1 MTALPLSKRVA
12 ALMAAGAVAAA
23 CGIVA
28 AMPAQAHAATN
39 LTLDNVKNLPFY
51 DAGHTA
57 AKPVWKSTS
66 KVIAV
71 GGCKQC
77 ASIWYDERAWDI
89 QKAGNG
95 ILLSDVGTD
104 LDGDP
109 YDIKIVAKSVK
120 GVHTDK
126 GTVSLDVR
134 SEDYSKVPQAGQSL
148 CINISSMS
156 QGEATFT
163 VSYLKHGASK
173 AASVKGV
180 SCVYDIDAW
189 NWGIDCP
196 DLMFNGN
203 EGVSFAN
210 NEGACYV
217 TYSKTMS
224 VNASKGTFCNIASTN
239 TGSWGSSYSG
249 YGGKDLN
256 GAVVALLDSSS
267 YGMTFSGSGAGID
280 MYFDTQEVPDN
291 PHKEAKVMMNDA
303 S

>member
-12 ALMAAGAVAAA
+12 ALMAAGAVAAV

-109 YDIKIVAKSVK
+109 KTGKQISLEGAYITVGSLNGNPFYGDGSKARYEGVKYNSSKPNVKSYVMQDNFLTLHADGYWVGNMYQGDNYENYEDKIGGKNSEKVA
-120 GVHTDK
+120 
-126 GTVSLDVR
+126 
-134 SEDYSKVPQAGQSL
+134 
-148 CINISSMS
+148 
-156 QGEATFT
+156 
-163 VSYLKHGASK
+163 VSYL
-173 AASVKGV
+173 
-180 SCVYDIDAW
+180 I
-189 NWGIDCP
+189 
-196 DLMFNGN
+196 
-203 EGVSFAN
+203 
-210 NEGACYV
+210 
-217 TYSKTMS
+217 
-224 VNASKGTFCNIASTN
+224 
-239 TGSWGSSYSG
+239 
-249 YGGKDLN
+249 
-256 GAVVALLDSSS
+256 
-267 YGMTFSGSGAGID
+267 
-280 MYFDTQEVPDN
+280 Q
-291 PHKEAKVMMNDA
+291 DA
-303 S
+303 SPSFLVPQHRELRVQRPMGVPLVHAPGRNSPQQPHQGGGHQ

>member
-126 GTVSLDVR
+126 GTVS
-134 SEDYSKVPQAGQSL
+134 
-148 CINISSMS
+148 
-156 QGEATFT
+156 
-163 VSYLKHGASK
+163 YL
-173 AASVKGV
+173 
-180 SCVYDIDAW
+180 I
-189 NWGIDCP
+189 
-196 DLMFNGN
+196 
-203 EGVSFAN
+203 
-210 NEGACYV
+210 
-217 TYSKTMS
+217 
-224 VNASKGTFCNIASTN
+224 
-239 TGSWGSSYSG
+239 
-249 YGGKDLN
+249 
-256 GAVVALLDSSS
+256 
-267 YGMTFSGSGAGID
+267 
-280 MYFDTQEVPDN
+280 Q
-291 PHKEAKVMMNDA
+291 DA
-303 S
+303 SPRFSFHNTANSECSAQWEFPLFMPLGVIAPNDPIKEVVING

>member
-1 MTALPLSKRVA
+1 
-12 ALMAAGAVAAA
+12 
-23 CGIVA
+23 
-28 AMPAQAHAATN
+28 
-39 LTLDNVKNLPFY
+39 
-51 DAGHTA
+51 
-57 AKPVWKSTS
+57 
-66 KVIAV
+66 
-71 GGCKQC
+71 
-77 ASIWYDERAWDI
+77 
-89 QKAGNG
+89 
-95 ILLSDVGTD
+95 
-104 LDGDP
+104 
-109 YDIKIVAKSVK
+109 
-120 GVHTDK
+120 
-126 GTVSLDVR
+126 
-134 SEDYSKVPQAGQSL
+134 
-148 CINISSMS
+148 MS

-163 VSYLKHGASK
+163 VSYLKHGTSK

-239 TGSWGSSYSG
+239 TGSWDSSYSG

-267 YGMTFSGSGAGID
+267 YDMTFSGSGAGID